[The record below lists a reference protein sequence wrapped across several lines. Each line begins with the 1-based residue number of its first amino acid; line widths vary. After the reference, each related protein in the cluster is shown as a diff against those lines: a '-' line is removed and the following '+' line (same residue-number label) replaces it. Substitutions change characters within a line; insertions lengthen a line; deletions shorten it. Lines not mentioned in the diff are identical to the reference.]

1 MKHSLALPAL
11 AVLTGLFLAACSTD
25 SAPAPAGDAPAAGT
39 SEAQATAPAADGTA
53 SAPAP
58 APREMG
64 LLEKGRR
71 RTVTLKEAA
80 AGVPFPLQE
89 PKLLP
94 KDSVRSVVHLIE
106 KIDGIENPA
115 LPAVRQIFDL
125 AGGGSLILVMSMAR
139 DDLGGEANAKV
150 GDAAARLEVTGG
162 QKVLVFE
169 RDGVQFELRSN
180 QVSEDQLQE
189 IAGSLAPVDMDQA
202 ESVPA
207 SSEDMGAALSGA
219 DATEAAPGTSAVPTV
234 AAP

>member
-11 AVLTGLFLAACSTD
+11 VALTGLILAACSTD
-25 SAPAPAGDAPAAGT
+25 TAPAPAGESPASGT
-39 SEAQATAPAADGTA
+39 TEAQATEPAVAGTA
-53 SAPAP
+53 SAPA
-58 APREMG
+58 AASREMG

-80 AGVPFPLQE
+80 AGVPFALLE

-125 AGGGSLILVMSMAR
+125 AGGGSLILVMSVAR
-139 DDLGGEANAKV
+139 DDLGGEANTKV
-150 GDAAARLEVTGG
+150 GDAAARMAVTGG
-162 QKVLVFE
+162 QKVLTFE
-169 RDGVQFELRSN
+169 RDGVQYELRSN
-180 QVSEDQLQE
+180 QLSEDQLLE
-189 IAGSLAPVDMDQA
+189 IAGTFAPVDLDQA
-202 ESVPA
+202 GSVPA

-219 DATEAAPGTSAVPTV
+219 DATAAVPTT
-234 AAP
+234 APQP

>member
-11 AVLTGLFLAACSTD
+11 VALTGLFLAACSTD
-25 SAPAPAGDAPAAGT
+25 TAPAPAGETPASGT
-39 SEAQATAPAADGTA
+39 TEAQATEPVAAGTA
-53 SAPAP
+53 SAPAA

-80 AGVPFPLQE
+80 AGVPFALLE

-125 AGGGSLILVMSMAR
+125 AGGGSLILVMSVAR
-139 DDLGGEANAKV
+139 DDLGGEANSKV
-150 GDAAARLEVTGG
+150 GDAAARMAVTGG
-162 QKVLVFE
+162 QKVLTFE
-169 RDGVQFELRSN
+169 RDGVQYELRSN
-180 QVSEDQLQE
+180 QLSEDQLLE
-189 IAGSLAPVDMDQA
+189 IAGTFAPIDLDQA
-202 ESVPA
+202 GSIPA

-219 DATEAAPGTSAVPTV
+219 DVTAAVPTT
-234 AAP
+234 APKP

>member
-11 AVLTGLFLAACSTD
+11 FALTGLFLAACSTD
-25 SAPAPAGDAPAAGT
+25 TAPAPAGETPAAGT
-39 SEAQATAPAADGTA
+39 TGTQATEPVAAGTA
-53 SAPAP
+53 SAPAA

-80 AGVPFPLQE
+80 AGVPFALLE

-125 AGGGSLILVMSMAR
+125 AGGGSLILVMSVAR
-139 DDLGGEANAKV
+139 DDLGGEANSKV
-150 GDAAARLEVTGG
+150 GDAAARMAVTGG
-162 QKVLVFE
+162 QKVLTFE
-169 RDGVQFELRSN
+169 RDGVQYELRSN
-180 QVSEDQLQE
+180 QLSEDQLLE
-189 IAGSLAPVDMDQA
+189 IAGTFAPIDLDQA
-202 ESVPA
+202 GSIPA

-219 DATEAAPGTSAVPTV
+219 DVTAAVPTT
-234 AAP
+234 APQP